1 MAGSSFG
8 DDTSVSGTL
17 AVIEEQGSAPS
28 APAAGSGGILYT
40 KADGKIYWIS
50 DDVSET
56 DLTSG
61 GGAVSAVANG
71 SDNRIVTFSS
81 SDALN
86 GESNMT
92 YDGTT
97 ITLNDNV
104 KTGGGM
110 NNAVVAAKTGN
121 ATLSVDEHIVPCDPS
136 SGAFTL
142 TLPAVSGIGG
152 TIFVIKNKTSSTNAI
167 TIDGDS
173 SETIDDETTI
183 ALTQP
188 YASVTLFCDGS
199 EWWII

>member
-71 SDNRIVTFSS
+71 SNNRIITFSS
-81 SDALN
+81 SDAIN
-86 GESNMT
+86 GEANMT

-110 NNAVVAAKTGN
+110 NNTVSSVKTSG
-121 ATLSVDEHIVPCDPS
+121 ATLSVDEHIILADPS
-136 SGAFTL
+136 GGAFTL
-142 TLPAVSGIGG
+142 TLPAVSGLAG
-152 TIFVIKNKTSSTNAI
+152 TIFIIKNSTASTNI
-167 TIDGDS
+167 LTIDGDG
-173 SETIDDETTI
+173 SETIDDQTTY
-183 ALTQP
+183 TMGTP
-188 YASVTLFCDGS
+188 YASITLICDGS
-199 EWWII
+199 EWWVA